1 MGLIIYCFVYEEEN
15 NNNND
20 SIIKGERLLTF
31 KA

>member
-1 MGLIIYCFVYEEEN
+1 MGLIIYCFVYEDEN